1 MVTKISG
8 EKAKAKKKNPTATK
22 TFKPFRQE
30 QEAADNTSVVLRDK
44 VDKVER
50 LFFSLPRK
58 ISRILSI
65 IKDIDSSNLA
75 HSEVSQSKN
84 KAIPGRKIE
93 KKLFN

>member
-1 MVTKISG
+1 M
-8 EKAKAKKKNPTATK
+8 
-22 TFKPFRQE
+22 
-30 QEAADNTSVVLRDK
+30 
-44 VDKVER
+44 ER

-84 KAIPGRKIE
+84 KAIPGRKMKK